1 VGPSATGQKV
11 NTISARTASVEDAA
25 ALVALINAAFSV
37 ERFFVTGDR
46 TTFEEVTRLLGTGTF
61 LVFDRPGDPPHACVY
76 LEPRGDRA
84 YLGLLAVDPARQGHG
99 LGRQV
104 MAAAEQY
111 CLDAGCHT
119 IDIKIVDLRME
130 LPPFYKSLGFIEQG
144 EAPFENPQATRP
156 ARFKLMFKELKAAR
170 RP

>member
-1 VGPSATGQKV
+1 MM
-11 NTISARTASVEDAA
+11 TISLRIASAEDAPQ
-25 ALVALINAAFSV
+25 LVALINAAFSV
-37 ERFFVTGDR
+37 ERFFVDGDR
-46 TTFEEVTRLLGTGTF
+46 TTLEEVTRLFGTGIF

-111 CLDAGCHT
+111 CLDTGCHA
-119 IDIKIVDLRME
+119 IDIKIVDLRTE

-156 ARFKLMFKELKAAR
+156 ARFRLMSKDLMAAG